1 MEIDTYGTIEAL
13 HPKTM
18 IGVLM
23 TLLNGNLISAW
34 EWPWTNAY
42 FRYTGNAG
50 KDLKG
55 MNLATVVI
63 HNDET

>member
-1 MEIDTYGTIEAL
+1 
-13 HPKTM
+13 
-18 IGVLM
+18 M
-23 TLLNGNLISAW
+23 TLLSGNLISAW

-42 FRYTGNAG
+42 FRYTENAG